1 MPLSS
6 AAMDRPDALEMI
18 GHGMGW
24 EAWLVLIVVLFM
36 VYALAREWVG
46 AEILTVGCLLVF
58 VIAQGLFDTPRL
70 PTVKQAFEGFGKE
83 SLISVGILFIIV
95 TGLMQTGAMNLLTE
109 PFLGRPRTVLSAQL
123 RLLIPVTTLST
134 FLNNTPIVAMFMP
147 VVDDICK
154 KTKISP
160 SKLFLPMAYA
170 ATFGG
175 SCSMIGTSTNLVV
188 KGAMSQAGL
197 PSFSMFDIA
206 WVGVPCA
213 IGGIIYL
220 LIFSRWLLPD
230 RRPAISLSDDPRQYT
245 VEMVVQP
252 GGPLVGRTV
261 EQAGLRHLPGLFLA
275 EIERDGEAIAA
286 VSPRERLQAND
297 RLVFV
302 GIVESVVD
310 LRKMR
315 GLVPATD
322 QVFKLTATDTDR
334 CLMEAVVSNRCPL
347 VGMNIRDGRF
357 RTRYN
362 AAVIAAA
369 RNGQKITGKIGDIVL
384 QSGDT
389 LLLEAHTEF
398 VGQQRNS
405 NDFYLVSHVENS
417 TPPRH
422 DRAWIALSILVGMIL
437 FSTLLS
443 RDKVP
448 GGLPE
453 RDFLLPAALL
463 AGLCMI
469 GTRCCTSGEA
479 MQSIDWS
486 VLIVIGAAL
495 GIGEAMKMSGLS
507 TTLAT
512 GMIGMAGTDAWV
524 TLGMVYFLTMILT
537 ELITNNAA
545 ASLMFPLA
553 LAAAESLG
561 VRPEPF
567 MIVIMIAASM
577 GFATPFGYQTNLMVY
592 GPGGY
597 KFSDYLR
604 IGVPLDLLMMV
615 ITVALT
621 PFVFKF

>member
-1 MPLSS
+1 
-6 AAMDRPDALEMI
+6 
-18 GHGMGW
+18 MGW
-24 EAWLVLIVVLFM
+24 EAWLVLVGVVFM

-46 AEILTVGCLLVF
+46 AEVLTVGCLLVF

-70 PTVKQAFEGFGKE
+70 PTVKQAFQGFGKE

-123 RLLIPVTTLST
+123 RLLIPVTTLSA

-175 SCSMIGTSTNLVV
+175 VCSMIGTSTNLVV

-197 PSFSMFDIA
+197 PSFGMFDIA

-275 EIERDGEAIAA
+275 EIERDGGAIAA

-389 LLLEAHTEF
+389 LLLEAHTDF

-437 FSTLLS
+437 FATLLS
-443 RDKVP
+443 RDNVP

-469 GTRCCTSGEA
+469 GTRCCTSSEA

-486 VLIVIGAAL
+486 VLVVIGASL
-495 GIGEAMKMSGLS
+495 GIGEAMQMSGLS
-507 TTLAT
+507 NTLAT
-512 GMIGMAGTDAWV
+512 RMIGMAGSDPWV
-524 TLGMVYFLTMILT
+524 ALGMVYFMTMILT
-537 ELITNNAA
+537 ELISNNAA
-545 ASLMFPLA
+545 AALMFPLA
-553 LAAAESLG
+553 LVVSNSLG

-615 ITVALT
+615 IAVTLT

>member
-1 MPLSS
+1 
-6 AAMDRPDALEMI
+6 
-18 GHGMGW
+18 MGW
-24 EAWLVLIVVLFM
+24 EAWLVLVGVVFM

-46 AEILTVGCLLVF
+46 AEVLTVGCLLVF

-70 PTVKQAFEGFGKE
+70 PTVKQAFQGFGKE

-123 RLLIPVTTLST
+123 RLLIPVMTLSAV
-134 FLNNTPIVAMFMP
+134 LNNTPIVAMFMP

-175 SCSMIGTSTNLVV
+175 VCSMIGTSTNLVV

-197 PSFSMFDIA
+197 PSFGMFDIA

-275 EIERDGEAIAA
+275 EIERDGGAIAA

-389 LLLEAHTEF
+389 LLLEAHTDF

-437 FSTLLS
+437 FATLLS
-443 RDKVP
+443 RDNVP

-469 GTRCCTSGEA
+469 GTRCCTSSEA

-486 VLIVIGAAL
+486 VLVVIGASL
-495 GIGEAMKMSGLS
+495 GIGEAMQMSGLS
-507 TTLAT
+507 NTLAT
-512 GMIGMAGTDAWV
+512 RMIGMAGSDPWV
-524 TLGMVYFLTMILT
+524 ALGMVYFMTMILT
-537 ELITNNAA
+537 ELISNNAA
-545 ASLMFPLA
+545 AALMFPLA
-553 LAAAESLG
+553 LVVSNSLG

-615 ITVALT
+615 IAVTLT

>member
-1 MPLSS
+1 
-6 AAMDRPDALEMI
+6 
-18 GHGMGW
+18 MGW
-24 EAWLVLIVVLFM
+24 EAWLVLVVVAFM
-36 VYALAREWVG
+36 VYALAREWC
-46 AEILTVGCLLVF
+46 APDALTVGCLLVL
-58 VIAQGLFDTPRL
+58 VIAQGLFDTQHL
-70 PTVKQAFEGFGKE
+70 PTAKQAFEGFGNQ
-83 SLISVGILFIIV
+83 SLISVGVLFIIV

-123 RLLIPVTTLST
+123 RLLIPVTTFSA

-154 KTKISP
+154 KSKLSP
-160 SKLFLPMAYA
+160 SKLYMPMAFA

-175 SCSMIGTSTNLVV
+175 VCSMIGTSTNLVV
-188 KGAMSQAGL
+188 KGKMSEVDL
-197 PSFSMFDIA
+197 PSFGMFDIS
-206 WVGVPCA
+206 WVGIPCA
-213 IGGIIYL
+213 VGGVIYM

-245 VEMVVQP
+245 VEMLVQP
-252 GGPLVGRTV
+252 GGPLVNRSV

-275 EIERDGEAIAA
+275 EIERNGEVIAA
-286 VSPRERLQAND
+286 VGPREHLQAND

-315 GLVPATD
+315 GLMPATD
-322 QVFKLTATDTDR
+322 QVFKLSAADSDR
-334 CLMEAVVSNRCPL
+334 CLMEAVVSNRCPI

-362 AAVIAAA
+362 AAVIAVA

-384 QSGDT
+384 QPGDT
-389 LLLEAHTEF
+389 LLLEAHTDF
-398 VGQQRNS
+398 VRQQRNS
-405 NDFYLVSHVENS
+405 NDFFLVSHVENS

-422 DRAWIALSILVGMIL
+422 DRAWIALAILVGMIVL
-437 FSTLLS
+437 ATLLS
-443 RDKVP
+443 REKVP

-469 GTRCCTSGEA
+469 GTRCCTSSEA

-486 VLIVIGAAL
+486 VLIVIGASL
-495 GIGEAMKMSGLS
+495 GIGTAIETSGLDDAFAK
-507 TTLAT
+507 L
-512 GMIGMAGTDAWV
+512 MIGMAGPNAWV
-524 TLGMVYFLTMILT
+524 QLGMVYFMTMVLT
-537 ELITNNAA
+537 ELVTNTAA
-545 ASLMFPLA
+545 AALMFPLA
-553 LAAAESLG
+553 LTVSNSLG
-561 VRPEPF
+561 VRHEPF

-597 KFSDYLR
+597 KFADYLR
-604 IGVPLDLLMMV
+604 IGIPLDLLMMV
-615 ITVALT
+615 IAVALT
-621 PFVFKF
+621 PFVFPFLPK